1 MRQPL
6 VSVICLCHNHERF
19 LPEAIE
25 SVRKQTYDN
34 LEIIVVDDASTDGSK
49 EQIRG
54 ILQQDP
60 SISFLSLSENLGN
73 CAAFNAGLALAR
85 GEFVVDFSTDDV
97 MMPDRITEQ
106 VRLFHSLDE
115 TYGVVFTDVEYIN
128 EAGEHLYYHYEY
140 LRKKRLI
147 NSIPQ
152 GDVYADILSTYF
164 VSSPSMLV
172 RRNVFDD
179 LNGYDPNLAYEDFDF
194 WVRSSRKYK
203 YAYLNKV
210 LTKVRKHE
218 KSLSKKQYIKG
229 SRQLHSTYLVCRKA
243 QLMNK
248 TENENK
254 ALIRRLRYELRH
266 AILTHHVEESKLF
279 FDMLREL
286 SGAGLIEWLLWF
298 LRKLPIPLSNLR
310 SAYQRVRYGT

>member
-1 MRQPL
+1 MHQPL

-19 LPEAIE
+19 LGEAID
-25 SVRKQTYDN
+25 SVRKQTYEN
-34 LEIIVVDDASTDGSK
+34 IEIIVVDDASSDRSK
-49 EQIRG
+49 EQIRK
-54 ILQQDP
+54 ILQHDP
-60 SISFLSLSENLGN
+60 SISFLSLTENIGN

-97 MMPDRITEQ
+97 MMPDRIAEQ
-106 VRLFHSLDE
+106 LRLFHSLDE
-115 TYGVVFTDVEYIN
+115 TYGVVFTDVEYIS
-128 EAGEHLYYHYEY
+128 EAGEHLYCHYEY

-147 NSIPQ
+147 KSIPQ
-152 GDVYADILSTYF
+152 GDVYVYILSTYF

-179 LNGYDPNLAYEDFDF
+179 INGYDPNLAYEDFDF

-203 YAYLNKV
+203 YAFLNKV

-218 KSLSKKQYIKG
+218 KSLSKKQYIRG

-243 QLMNK
+243 QQLNK

-254 ALIRRLRYELRH
+254 ALIRRLRYEFRH
-266 AILTHHVEESKLF
+266 AILTHHFEESKLF
-279 FDMLREL
+279 LNMLREL
-286 SGAGLIEWLLWF
+286 SAVRPIEWLLWY
-298 LRKLPIPLSNLR
+298 LRKLPIPLSNIR
-310 SAYQRVRYGT
+310 AAYQRLRYGS